1 MALKRITM
9 QQLADA
15 CGLSR
20 NTVSKVFNERGTV
33 PDATRQMVMKKAKEL
48 GYYAEIK
55 EETEKTA
62 PPRMQNIALLT
73 SRIPVDAHFGTFVL
87 PAFTERLSRAGYTL
101 TMYEISSEELR
112 DCKLPSHMS
121 LDQTA
126 GISMMDLFDQSYFD
140 MLCALMLPCISIDAC
155 ANFDATPMSCDFIS
169 MENTSSSLLLTK
181 HLIDKGA
188 TRLGFVGDPDH
199 CNSFRQ
205 RWCGFCSMLDNA
217 EIPLDKSLCILEHDG
232 PNYCNE
238 DWLLSQIQNMP
249 SKPDALVCANDFLA
263 IRIMTVLK
271 RLGLSIPDD
280 IMVTGFDGS
289 PQSAVIEPSLTTVQ
303 IPNIDIGRMAAN
315 MLLERLK
322 DPERPFCSTYVK
334 TVPVWR
340 NSTARYGGQARICN
354 SSDK

>member
-20 NTVSKVFNERGTV
+20 NTVSKVFNGRGTV

-48 GYYAEIK
+48 GYYTGIQ

-73 SRIPVDAHFGTFVL
+73 SRIPVEAHFGTFVL
-87 PAFTERLSRAGYTL
+87 PAFTEQLSRVGYTL
-101 TMYEISSEELR
+101 TMYEISSEER
-112 DCKLPSHMS
+112 RACKLPSHMS

-126 GISMMDLFDQSYFD
+126 GISIMELFDQSYLK
-140 MLCALMLPCISIDAC
+140 MLCALKLPCISIDAY
-155 ANFDATPMSCDFIS
+155 ANFDVNPMSCDFIS
-169 MENTSSSLLLTK
+169 MENTSSSALLTK
-181 HLIDKGA
+181 HLIHKGA
-188 TRLGFVGDPDH
+188 TRLGFVGDPNH

-205 RWCGFCSMLDNA
+205 RWYGFCSTLDNA
-217 EIPLDKSLCILEHDG
+217 QIPLDKSLCILEHDG
-232 PNYCNE
+232 SHYSNE
-238 DWLLSQIQNMP
+238 DWLLAQIQNMP
-249 SKPDALVCANDFLA
+249 STPDALVCANDFLA

-280 IMVTGFDGS
+280 IMVTGFDGA
-289 PQSAVIEPSLTTVQ
+289 PQSAVVEPSLTTVQ
-303 IPNIDIGRMAAN
+303 IPNVNIGCMAAN
-315 MLLERLK
+315 ILLERLK

-334 TVPVWR
+334 TIPIWR
-340 NSTARYGGQARICN
+340 NSTARSGGRT
-354 SSDK
+354 